1 MNYID
6 THFHLELFKEESLLA
21 DEIESNKI
29 YTIAVSNAPRVFEHL
44 QKICNGKKFLKAA
57 LGYHPEVIPIV
68 GNELSLFEN
77 HLKQTKYIGE
87 VGLDYSNSSKEEKYE
102 QTRIFER
109 ILELCDES
117 GDKIL
122 TVHSRRSESDI
133 IDMIGE
139 KFRGKVIMHYYSGNI
154 VILKKAIEYGYYFSV
169 NYSMTQTANGKKI
182 ISQIPQNRILT
193 ESDGPF
199 VLIDRKKSTPFNI
212 KDTISQ
218 LANLFNISTEQTR
231 TLIYDN
237 FKTLLM
243 NYPAASGRG
252 IIEE

>member
-6 THFHLELFKEESLLA
+6 THFHLDLFKEESLLA
-21 DEIESNKI
+21 NEIENNKI

-44 QKICNGKKFLKAA
+44 QKICNDRKYLKAA

-68 GNELSLFEN
+68 GNELSMFEN
-77 HLKQTKYIGE
+77 YLTQTKYIGE
-87 VGLDYSNSSKEEKYE
+87 VGLDYSNSSKEEKYK
-102 QTRIFER
+102 QIQIFEK
-109 ILELCDES
+109 ILELCNES
-117 GDKIL
+117 GGKVL
-122 TVHSRRSESDI
+122 TVHSRRSESDV

-154 VILKKAIEYGYYFSV
+154 ATLKKAIEYGYYFSV
-169 NYSMTQTANGKKI
+169 NYSMTQTANGEKI

-212 KDTISQ
+212 I
-218 LANLFNISTEQTR
+218 QTVSEIAKYYNTTTNQAR
-231 TLIYDN
+231 LLIYNN
-237 FKTLLM
+237 FKQLLID
-243 NYPAASGRG
+243 YQD
-252 IIEE
+252 